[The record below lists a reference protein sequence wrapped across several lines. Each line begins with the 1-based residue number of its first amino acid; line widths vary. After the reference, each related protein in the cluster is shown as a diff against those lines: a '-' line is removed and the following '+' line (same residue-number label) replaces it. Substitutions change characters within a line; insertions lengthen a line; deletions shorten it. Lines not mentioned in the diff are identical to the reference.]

1 MSKQCSA
8 AREGGAAYAK
18 GQERS
23 QAERQ
28 RDVQLDANIALSP
41 RAPDVISDG
50 ASFVICCRHAQ
61 KMLVF
66 PWRSD
71 QRYFERKRECV
82 RRVQARASSRRATQ
96 RAELAKAWGP
106 NDPVLCRFQNPSPP
120 IDRQNPPPI
129 LSPATASNLGVH
141 VGTRASRHI
150 TRLHLTGT
158 RLSSAQ
164 TCVRRLRQ

>member
-1 MSKQCSA
+1 MQCG
-8 AREGGAAYAK
+8 EGGRRGVRRRPGTPPSRASTRCTAGCEHRAVPQGPRRLFGRGKCCY
-18 GQERS
+18 
-23 QAERQ
+23 
-28 RDVQLDANIALSP
+28 LLSP
-41 RAPDVISDG
+41 CSKDVGDSMEIG
-50 ASFVICCRHAQ
+50 PEIFR
-61 KMLVF
+61 
-66 PWRSD
+66 
-71 QRYFERKRECV
+71 ERV

-129 LSPATASNLGVH
+129 LSPATASNLDAP

-150 TRLHLTGT
+150 ARLHLTGT

-164 TCVRRLRQ
+164 TRVRRLRQ

>member
-1 MSKQCSA
+1 MSKQCRA
-8 AREGGAAYAK
+8 AREGVAAYAE

-28 RDVQLDANIALSP
+28 RDVQLDANIALS
-41 RAPDVISDG
+41 RRVPDVFSVG
-50 ASFVICCRHAQ
+50 ASVVSCCLHAQ
-61 KMLVF
+61 KMLVI

-71 QRYFERKRECV
+71 QRYFERERV

-129 LSPATASNLGVH
+129 LSPATASNLDAH

-150 TRLHLTGT
+150 ARLHLTGT

-164 TCVRRLRQ
+164 TRVRRLRQ